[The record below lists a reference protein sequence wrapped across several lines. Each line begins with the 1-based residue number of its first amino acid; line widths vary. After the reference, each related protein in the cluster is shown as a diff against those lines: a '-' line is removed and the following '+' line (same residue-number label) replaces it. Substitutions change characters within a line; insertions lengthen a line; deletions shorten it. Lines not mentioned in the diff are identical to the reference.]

1 MEPLTGQ
8 DAKDVRIFAC
18 DKYELYGDVE
28 ASLGGGFSTEKVT
41 DVKGDWHFAKREE
54 TGAWVNTGMFIQ
66 VWKAIADWNAPAG
79 MDCVGEVAVDAVFV
93 PDRLTPHRIGQS
105 TSMALSLSSF
115 TVADGPEHGP
125 RT

>member
-1 MEPLTGQ
+1 MDPLTGQ
-8 DAKDVRIFAC
+8 YAKKVSIFAC
-18 DKYELYGDVE
+18 DKYEVYGDVE
-28 ASLGGGFSTEKVT
+28 VTLGGGFSTEKVT

-79 MDCVGEVAVDAVFV
+79 MECVVEVAANVVFV

-105 TSMALSLSSF
+105 TSMALILSSF
-115 TVADGPEHGP
+115 TVAGGPEQGP